1 MASVST
7 SERPKF
13 IQATW
18 NWKRKP
24 EYSLSKSVKNKTAC
38 RNGKEMEEVFGNHF
52 TGIQKLDARNQKQ

>member
-7 SERPKF
+7 SEGPKF

-24 EYSLSKSVKNKTAC
+24 AYSLSKSVKNKT
-38 RNGKEMEEVFGNHF
+38 RHGKEMEEVFSNHF
-52 TGIQKLDARNQKQ
+52 TGIQKLDVGNQK